1 MKMAKKDILL
11 EEELEISSRTGTGAP
26 IRLPIKFLNIF
37 PALAHRNLQLYVTG
51 QAISLV
57 GFWLH
62 QVAMGWLVFRLTN
75 SAFWVATTAAI
86 GGLPFLIFTPFAGV
100 LIDKVNRQRLL
111 VITQLVEAT
120 AAFLLGT
127 LVLTDNIT
135 LQMVLAL
142 VFINGIAGAIDLPAR
157 LTFIVQMVGKRDL
170 ASAIPINIGLFNTA
184 RFIGP
189 AIAGILIA
197 AYGEGWLF
205 IANGLS
211 FIAGIWAI
219 LAIRPVFVLAP
230 EVELHPWS
238 SFKFGL
244 SYSFKHPK
252 IFYFMILGL
261 ASAIF
266 IWPYQ
271 TLMPPIAQD
280 VFASGSV
287 GLGSLLSA
295 AGAGSLLGAIFTS
308 AHAKNKSKAK
318 FVILGLFISSIA
330 FIIFSLNR
338 SFLLAHALLLIAGF
352 GLVVQ
357 ASTQN
362 TLVQLLS
369 PDNMRGRIMAIYLTM
384 FVGMMPVGNLLAG
397 AIAQRTS
404 VMFTIGL
411 GSAAMLFVGLL
422 LFQKGVFKN
431 LSS

>member
-1 MKMAKKDILL
+1 MAKKDILL

-37 PALAHRNLQLYVTG
+37 PALAHRNFQLYVTG

-62 QVAMGWLVFRLTN
+62 QVAMGWLVFRLTD
-75 SAFWVATTAAI
+75 SAFWIGTTAAI

-120 AAFLLGT
+120 AAFLIGT

-157 LTFIVQMVGKRDL
+157 LTFIVQMVGKKDL

-189 AIAGILIA
+189 AIAGVLIA

-205 IANGLS
+205 IANGAS

-219 LAIRPVFVLAP
+219 LAIKPVFALAP
-230 EVELHPWS
+230 EVELHPWP
-238 SFKFGL
+238 SFKQGL
-244 SYSFKHPK
+244 SYSFRHQK

-261 ASAIF
+261 AGAIF
-266 IWPYQ
+266 LWPYQ
-271 TLMPPIAQD
+271 TLMPLIAQN
-280 VFASGSV
+280 VFVSGSV
-287 GLGSLLSA
+287 GLGSLLSS

-308 AHAKNKSKAK
+308 ANSGSKSKAK
-318 FVILGLFISSIA
+318 LVMLGLFISSIA
-330 FIIFSLNR
+330 FIIFALNR

-362 TLVQLLS
+362 TLVQLFS

-384 FVGMMPVGNLLAG
+384 FVGMMPVGNQLSG
-397 AIAQRTS
+397 IIAQHTS
-404 VMFTIGL
+404 AMFTIGL
-411 GSAAMLFVGLL
+411 GAALMLTIGLI
-422 LFQKGVFKN
+422 LFLRGVFTN